1 MPENYIINQTEKGN
15 VCISEEVIGLMVSAA
30 LNEVDGV
37 AGLSN
42 PTALGSDLA
51 GFFGIKNSPKG
62 IKVTSVPGKAV
73 IDLLIL
79 VRYGYNVA
87 DAARRVQRS
96 VSASI
101 EGMTGMETVVNVHV
115 TGISFEKAEI
125 K

>member
-62 IKVTSVPGKAV
+62 IKVASASGKAV

-79 VRYGYNVA
+79 VRYGHNIA

-96 VSASI
+96 VAASI
-101 EGMTGMETVVNVHV
+101 EAMTGMETVVNVHV

>member
-1 MPENYIINQTEKGN
+1 MPENYIISQTEKGN

-30 LNEVDGV
+30 LNEVEGV

-62 IKVTSVPGKAV
+62 IKVTSMSGKAV

-79 VRYGYNVA
+79 VRYGSSVA
-87 DAARRVQRS
+87 EAARRVQRK
-96 VSASI
+96 VAASI
-101 EGMTGMETVVNVHV
+101 EAMTGMETVVNVHV

>member
-30 LNEVDGV
+30 LNEVEGV

-42 PTALGSDLA
+42 PTALGTDLA

-62 IKVTSVPGKAV
+62 IKVSSTGGKAV
-73 IDLLIL
+73 VDLLIL

-87 DAARRVQRS
+87 DAARRVQQR
-96 VSASI
+96 VAASI
-101 EGMTGMETVVNVHV
+101 EAMTGMETMVNVHV

>member
-1 MPENYIINQTEKGN
+1 MPENYIISQTEKGN
-15 VCISEEVIGLMVSAA
+15 VCISEEVIGLMVAAA
-30 LNEVDGV
+30 LGEVEGV

-62 IKVTSVPGKAV
+62 IKVSSAEGKAV
-73 IDLLIL
+73 VDLLIL

-87 DAARRVQRS
+87 DAARRVQQR
-96 VSASI
+96 VATSI
-101 EGMTGMETVVNVHV
+101 EAMTGMEALVNVHV

>member
-30 LNEVDGV
+30 LNDVDGV

-62 IKVTSVPGKAV
+62 IKVTSGAGKAV

-79 VRYGYNVA
+79 VRYGYSVA
-87 DAARRVQRS
+87 DAARRVQQRVASS
-96 VSASI
+96 VEA
-101 EGMTGMETVVNVHV
+101 MTGMETEVNIHV